1 MYVCLCNGFTDRD
14 VKSAIA
20 SGADAVPNV
29 YECLG
34 ASPQC
39 AKCSIQIR
47 ELIQEEKSQKAITFS
62 SE

>member
-20 SGADAVPNV
+20 SGAEAVSRV
-29 YECLG
+29 YQSLG

-39 AKCSIQIR
+39 AKCSTHIR
-47 ELIQEEKSQKAITFS
+47 DLIHQERLGEPTAITNK
-62 SE
+62 